1 MLKRPGNKLE
11 LMLHV
16 RNLNTRYGPIHVLK
30 NVSLHVDQ
38 GEIVS
43 IIGANGAGK
52 TTLLISISGLITPVS
67 GEIVF
72 DGCRLNGVS
81 PDRIVSMGIAHAPEG
96 RQVFSPLT
104 VNENL
109 RLGAYAREK
118 TSRQEI
124 QEDIE
129 RVLNLFPR
137 LEERKEQT
145 AGTLSG
151 GEQQMLA
158 IGRAIMAKPS
168 LLLLDEPSLGL
179 APKLVEVI
187 IQTIVDLN
195 REGTTILLVEQ
206 NARKALEISHRAYV
220 LETGRITIQGPAG
233 DLAEDSEIR
242 RAYLGKDYKDLSER

>member
-1 MLKRPGNKLE
+1 
-11 LMLHV
+11 MLHIK
-16 RNLNTRYGPIHVLK
+16 NLNTKYGPIHVLK

-52 TTLLISISGLITPVS
+52 TTLLVSISGLIAPVS

-72 DGCRLNGVS
+72 DGNNIRGVS
-81 PDRIVSMGIAHAPEG
+81 PNKIVSMGIAHAPEG
-96 RQVFSPLT
+96 RQVFAPLT
-104 VNENL
+104 VMENL
-109 RLGAYAREK
+109 LLGAYARK
-118 TSRQEI
+118 KASSQEI
-124 QEDIE
+124 QEDID
-129 RVLNLFPR
+129 RVFSLFPR
-137 LEERKEQT
+137 LKERRDQT

-158 IGRAIMAKPS
+158 IGRALMAKPR

-187 IQTIVDLN
+187 LQTVVDLN
-195 REGTTILLVEQ
+195 EEGTTILLVEQ
-206 NARKALEISHRAYV
+206 NAKKALEISHRAYV
-220 LETGRITIQGPAG
+220 LETGRVTLQGRAR

>member
-1 MLKRPGNKLE
+1 M
-11 LMLHV
+11 
-16 RNLNTRYGPIHVLK
+16 K

-52 TTLLISISGLITPVS
+52 TTLLVSISGLIAPVS

-72 DGCRLNGVS
+72 DGNNIRGVS
-81 PDRIVSMGIAHAPEG
+81 PNKIVSMGIAHAPEG
-96 RQVFSPLT
+96 RQVFAPLT
-104 VNENL
+104 VMENL
-109 RLGAYAREK
+109 LLGAYARK
-118 TSRQEI
+118 KASSQEI
-124 QEDIE
+124 QEDID
-129 RVLNLFPR
+129 RVFSLFPR
-137 LEERKEQT
+137 LKERRDQT

-158 IGRAIMAKPS
+158 IGRALMAKPR

-187 IQTIVDLN
+187 LQTVVDLN
-195 REGTTILLVEQ
+195 EEGTTILLVEQ
-206 NARKALEISHRAYV
+206 NAKKALEISHRAYV
-220 LETGRITIQGPAG
+220 LETGRVTLQGRAR

>member
-1 MLKRPGNKLE
+1 
-11 LMLHV
+11 MLHIK
-16 RNLNTRYGPIHVLK
+16 NLNTKYGPIHVLK

-52 TTLLISISGLITPVS
+52 TTLLISISGLLPPVS
-67 GEIVF
+67 GEIIF
-72 DGCRLNGVS
+72 DGNNLCGVP

-96 RQVFSPLT
+96 RQVFAPLT
-104 VNENL
+104 VMENL
-109 RLGAYAREK
+109 RLGAYARKKAGSE
-118 TSRQEI
+118 EI

-129 RVLNLFPR
+129 RVFSLFPR
-137 LEERKEQT
+137 LEERKDQT

-158 IGRAIMAKPS
+158 IGRAMMAKPR

-187 IQTIVDLN
+187 IQTVVDLN

-220 LETGRITIQGPAG
+220 LETGRITLQGPAK

-242 RAYLGKDYKDLSER
+242 RAYLGKDYRDLSER

>member
-1 MLKRPGNKLE
+1 
-11 LMLHV
+11 MLHIK
-16 RNLNTRYGPIHVLK
+16 NLNTKYGPIHVLK

-52 TTLLISISGLITPVS
+52 TTLLVTISGLITPVS
-67 GEIVF
+67 GQIVF
-72 DGCRLNGVS
+72 QDTFINGVS
-81 PDRIVSMGIAHAPEG
+81 PAKIVSMGIAHAPEG
-96 RQVFSPLT
+96 RQVFAPLT
-104 VNENL
+104 VLENL
-109 RLGAYAREK
+109 RLGAYARK
-118 TSRQEI
+118 KVSNQEL
-124 QEDIE
+124 EDDLD
-129 RVLNLFPR
+129 RVFSLFPR
-137 LEERKEQT
+137 LHERKDQL

-158 IGRAIMAKPS
+158 IGRAMMARPR

-187 IQTIVDLN
+187 IKTVVDLN

-220 LETGRITIQGPAG
+220 LETGRVTLQGPAR

>member
-1 MLKRPGNKLE
+1 
-11 LMLHV
+11 MLHIK
-16 RNLNTRYGPIHVLK
+16 NLNTKYGPIHVLK

-52 TTLLISISGLITPVS
+52 TTLLLSISGLINPVS
-67 GEIVF
+67 GDIFFE
-72 DGCRLNGVS
+72 DTRLNGTS
-81 PDRIVSMGIAHAPEG
+81 PSKIVSMGVAHAPEG

-104 VNENL
+104 VLENL
-109 RLGAYAREK
+109 RLGAYARK
-118 TSRQEI
+118 DASGTEI
-124 QEDIE
+124 QDDIE
-129 RVLNLFPR
+129 KVYDLFPR
-137 LEERKEQT
+137 LRERRDQT

-158 IGRAIMAKPS
+158 IGRAMMAKPR

-187 IQTIVDLN
+187 MKTVVDLN
-195 REGTTILLVEQ
+195 NEGTTVLLVEQ

-220 LETGRITIQGPAG
+220 LETGRVTLQGPARE
-233 DLAEDSEIR
+233 LAEDSEIR